1 MARRMPY
8 LSKCGVSSSIDRYHC
23 CSERLARL
31 RSPENSET
39 MSRTS
44 RASASSSRRRQLRT
58 WAIRS
63 ASSGEDQLNTG
74 LRVRTSTPLSFS
86 AFLRSSMKARSALG

>member
-1 MARRMPY
+1 MD
-8 LSKCGVSSSIDRYHC
+8 LYHC
-23 CSERLARL
+23 CSEREAWL

-39 MSRTS
+39 ISRTS

-58 WAIRS
+58 WAARS

-74 LRVRTSTPLSFS
+74 LRVRTVTPVSFS
-86 AFLRSSMKARSALG
+86 AFLSPSMKALSAFG